1 MQRVVTAEMDLELG
15 ASVDLIF
22 QIAAAQAAP
31 ISSEQLTFTQGDRVY
46 TPTEI
51 VDQSGTRLHRL
62 TGEPGLLE
70 IRYEATVDGQSAH
83 RGTSDL
89 EAITYLRPSRYAQSD
104 EVFQQARRQF
114 KGLSGHDL
122 IAGVSEF
129 VASSTTYTP
138 GLSQGTDSAVTTLMT
153 GQGVCRDYAHVVI
166 ALLRAMDMP
175 ARYAACY
182 APGLRPMDFHAVAEA
197 YLDGAWYVIDA
208 TRLANRRSLVRIAT
222 GRDAADCAFLSYHGG
237 YVGLSHLRVD
247 AWVLP
252 EGPALDGLGTL
263 AGAVPEGRSASEH
276 PGDDVSDPA
285 ADDFGALVQIS

>member
-62 TGEPGLLE
+62 TGEPGRLE
-70 IRYEATVDGQSAH
+70 IRYEATVDGQSTH

-208 TRLANRRSLVRIAT
+208 TRLSNRTSLVRIAT

-237 YVGLSHLRVD
+237 YVGLKRLRVD
-247 AWVLP
+247 AWVVPENADLDGIGRAPEVLP
-252 EGPALDGLGTL
+252 EAADPAL
-263 AGAVPEGRSASEH
+263 
-276 PGDDVSDPA
+276 
-285 ADDFGALVQIS
+285 DDFGALVQIA